1 MAATPTMSD
10 YVVNVQIDE
19 EFEDAVSIG
28 EIMRTAARAL
38 TVAEAGAGASVDV
51 AVTGDEAVRELN
63 RRYRGLDE
71 TTDVL
76 SFSFTHSGEY
86 QGEGEGPSAPQDVDF
101 PAPAGADGSLGE
113 VIISYPQ
120 AVRQGGRAGHGTA
133 RELSALLTHGV
144 LHLLGHDH
152 ERESEAIVMRRLE
165 SEALRGD
172 ATDG

>member
-1 MAATPTMSD
+1 MSD

-19 EFEDAVSIG
+19 EFEETISVP
-28 EIMRTAARAL
+28 ELTRTAARAL
-38 TVAEAGAGASVDV
+38 RAGEAAQGASVDV

-76 SFSFTHSGEY
+76 SFSFTHAGEY
-86 QGEGEGPSAPQDVDF
+86 QGDGEEPGAPVDLDF
-101 PAPAGADGSLGE
+101 PVPAGADGSLGE

-120 AVRQGGRAGHGTA
+120 AERQGGQAGHGTG
-133 RELSALLTHGV
+133 RELSTLLVHGV

-152 ERESEAIVMRRLE
+152 ESEGEAIVMRRLE
-165 SEALRGD
+165 TEALQG
-172 ATDG
+172 T